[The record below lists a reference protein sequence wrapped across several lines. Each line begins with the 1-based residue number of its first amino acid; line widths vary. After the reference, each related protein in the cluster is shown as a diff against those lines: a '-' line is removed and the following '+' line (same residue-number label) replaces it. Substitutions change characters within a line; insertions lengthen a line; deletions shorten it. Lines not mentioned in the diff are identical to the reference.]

1 MAESSDY
8 KKTLNLPETA
18 FPMKANLPQNEPKRL
33 DFWRE
38 IDLYARIRQAS
49 QGRPK
54 FVLHDGPPYANARIH
69 IGHAL
74 NKILKDVV
82 VKSRTMMGFDAPY
95 IPGWDCHGL
104 PIEHAVDKKLG
115 SKKKEMSEADFRR
128 ACRAFAD
135 ENIDLQREDF
145 IRLGVLGDWFNPYT
159 TMSFRYEA
167 LIADALGRFM
177 QTGTVYKGLKPVH
190 WCTYCQTALAEAEV
204 EYRDHTSPS
213 IYVRF
218 RMSDDAVTQLDLP
231 IEKPLYAVI
240 WTTTPWTLPANL
252 AIAVKPDFD
261 YDVVEHD
268 GTNYLLASE
277 LTNQVAQTLGWSD
290 YKVVKVFK
298 GASLEHLTYR
308 HAFLPRQGMF
318 VLGDYVTVD
327 AGTGLVHTAPGHG
340 ADDFNTGRRYGLD
353 IYTPVNHRGQFTDD
367 VPLWAGMHVF
377 KANPLIV
384 EHLRERGALLK
395 AETITH
401 SYPHCWRC
409 KNPVI
414 FRATEQ
420 WFISMDSRV
429 IPSREDGEGSPAEMP
444 QKPGGSL
451 ADARDD
457 TLRERALAEID
468 KVKWYPAWGHDRM
481 RGMVE
486 NRPDWCISRQ
496 RLWGVPITVLYCEGC
511 GEAVTSPELFAKV
524 KEIFE
529 AEGAD
534 AWFDRPASDFYGAAR
549 AKCGG
554 SEYRKERDILDVWFD
569 SGSSNIAVL
578 QTRPELTWPADL
590 YLEGHD
596 QHRGWFQSS
605 LLIGT
610 GVEGGAP
617 YRGVVTCGFVLN
629 EVGDKMSKSSGN
641 ALSPQDVIKQSG
653 ADILRLWVATADYT
667 DDITFGPQILTRVGE
682 GYRKLRNT
690 ARYLLANLHDFDP
703 AKDALSAE
711 ELNDVDK
718 WALARASEAF
728 ERCRR
733 AYEEYEFH
741 AVYHRMLELCT
752 VDLSALYIDIS
763 KDAIYCDAPA
773 SHSRRSAQTAMYLI
787 AHGLTAVLAP
797 ILSFTADEIYLEL
810 PGPKEPSV
818 HLTQFPAIDTPIVDV
833 AAWERILRVREAV
846 SKVLERDRAAG
857 KIGKSIDADVQL
869 HCDVAPAVLT
879 GTAKVDLSKIFIV
892 SHVDFAPADGAVAD
906 AVEVEGVGRVGITT
920 TAARGRKCGRCWL
933 YREEV
938 ANDGDLCERCE
949 RVVATLAPAEAPTI

>member
-1 MAESSDY
+1 MAETSDY

-38 IDLYARIRQAS
+38 IDLYARIREQS

-74 NKILKDVV
+74 NKILKDIV
-82 VKSRTMMGFDAPY
+82 VKSKTMAGFDAPY
-95 IPGWDCHGL
+95 VPGWDCHGL
-104 PIEHAVDKKLG
+104 PIEHAVDKQLG

-128 ACRAFAD
+128 ACRDFAD
-135 ENIDLQREDF
+135 KNIDLQRDDF
-145 IRLGVLGDWFNPYT
+145 IRLGVLGDWFKPYK
-159 TMSFRYEA
+159 TMSFHYEA
-167 LIADALGRFM
+167 AIADALGRFM
-177 QTGTVYKGLKPVH
+177 QTGMVYKGLKPVH
-190 WCTYCQTALAEAEV
+190 WCTHCQTALAEAEV

-218 RMSDDAVTQLDLP
+218 RMSDDAVRQLDLP

-268 GTNYLLASE
+268 GTNYILASE
-277 LTNQVAQTLGWSD
+277 LTKQMMQTLGWND
-290 YKVVKVFK
+290 YNVVKVFK

-308 HAFLPRQGMF
+308 HAFLPREGPI

-384 EHLRERGALLK
+384 EHLAERGALLK
-395 AETITH
+395 GETITH

-420 WFISMDSRV
+420 WFISMD
-429 IPSREDGEGSPAEMP
+429 DKG
-444 QKPGGSL
+444 
-451 ADARDD
+451 
-457 TLRERALAEID
+457 LRERALGEIE
-468 KVKWYPAWGHDRM
+468 KVTWYPAWGHDRM

-496 RLWGVPITVLYCEGC
+496 RLWGVPITVLYCDRC

-529 AEGAD
+529 REGAD
-534 AWFDRPASDFYGAAR
+534 AWFDRPASDFFRAAC
-549 AKCGG
+549 ANCGG
-554 SEYRKERDILDVWFD
+554 TEYRKERDILDVWFD
-569 SGSSNIAVL
+569 SGSSHIAVL
-578 QTRPELTWPADL
+578 QSRPELTWPADL

-629 EVGDKMSKSSGN
+629 EGGDKMSKSSGN

-703 AKDALSAE
+703 ATDALPAE
-711 ELNDVDK
+711 QLLDVDK
-718 WALARASEAF
+718 WALARAAETF

-733 AYEEYEFH
+733 AYDEYEFH
-741 AVYHRMLELCT
+741 AVYHRTLELCT
-752 VDLSALYIDIS
+752 VDLSALYIDIA
-763 KDAIYCDAPA
+763 KDTIYCDAPA

-787 AHGLTAVLAP
+787 ARGLTSVLAP

-818 HLTQFPAIDTPIVDV
+818 HLTQFPNFDTPIVDV
-833 AAWERILRVREAV
+833 AAWERILRVRQAV
-846 SKVLERDRAAG
+846 SKVLERKRDA
-857 KIGKSIDADVQL
+857 KEIGKSIDADVQL
-869 HCDVAPAVLT
+869 HCDVVPAVLT
-879 GTAKVDLSKIFIV
+879 GTAHVDLSKIFIV
-892 SHVDFAPADGAVAD
+892 SHVDFLPADDAVAD
-906 AVEVEGVGRVGITT
+906 VVEIDGVGRVGITT
-920 TAARGRKCGRCWL
+920 TPARGHKCGRCWL

-938 ANDGDLCERCE
+938 AQDGDLCERCD
-949 RVVATLAPAEAPTI
+949 RVLGSLAPPEAPTV